1 MTRTCLKNLIHSLKY
16 GNYQSQQ
23 IPQQNVQNA
32 QVFGQ
37 NYGHQYQSPQLSHL
51 NPKARIRISLLLVW
65 GTNNHIAGLVFKA
78 FSLLKIFRDFEP
90 LKATRP
96 TPVPATRRV
105 IPQSIPSPTR
115 SHLPIGSNRPR
126 PTNGFS
132 RRFYTLS
139 NIIIFFIG
147 NGARRPIDRPQSNLK
162 TIRGSPPG
170 AKHKNVYRPHKQYAG
185 KIDDLEGKN
194 MPGCGGTKCRTQYIA
209 GLGLIKIEIKKI
221 N

>member
-1 MTRTCLKNLIHSLKY
+1 M
-16 GNYQSQQ
+16 
-23 IPQQNVQNA
+23 
-32 QVFGQ
+32 
-37 NYGHQYQSPQLSHL
+37 
-51 NPKARIRISLLLVW
+51 
-65 GTNNHIAGLVFKA
+65 VFKA

-115 SHLPIGSNRPR
+115 SHVPIGSNRPR

-209 GLGLIKIEIKKI
+209 GLELIKIEI
-221 N
+221 